1 MLAITE
7 TREHSELVENLVL
20 QDDGEPNLKGSPS
33 QLRRVLEINSSAIDT
48 LKFEGRSVGTDE
60 VSARIA
66 ATNTDDLAS
75 LVYTSGTTGRPKGCI
90 LTHRNWLSEARALT
104 TNPIGVFAV
113 PGSHTLTFLPLAH
126 VFSRAVSI
134 AVAIRGASQNH
145 WSDFSTISIEFA
157 RSRPNVI
164 LGVPR
169 VFEKVRNSAA
179 SKAADSGIKSFLFEQ
194 SEKIAI
200 EYSKALDT
208 PDGPDRLLK
217 IKHKLF
223 DKLVYSTIRQGVGGN
238 VRYCITGGSAMG
250 HDLLHWF
257 RGIGVPI
264 YEGYGLTET
273 AAAAAVDY
281 VDQSIGTVGPPLGGV
296 TLRINDDGE
305 VCIKGGMVFEGYW
318 NDPEATEEAF
328 EDGWYNTGDLGEI
341 DDDGKLTITGR
352 KKDLIVTAGGK
363 NVSPGPMEDILRGH
377 PLISQA
383 MVVGDGKPFVG
394 ALITLD
400 PDILKR
406 WKLDHNIPENRSMD
420 DIATDATLR
429 AEVQDAVNKV
439 NSTVSHAEGIKKFY
453 ILESDLT
460 EDENELTPTMKVK
473 RNVVAQRYASAIEHI
488 YKR

>member
-1 MLAITE
+1 
-7 TREHSELVENLVL
+7 
-20 QDDGEPNLKGSPS
+20 
-33 QLRRVLEINSSAIDT
+33 
-48 LKFEGRSVGTDE
+48 
-60 VSARIA
+60 
-66 ATNTDDLAS
+66 
-75 LVYTSGTTGRPKGCI
+75 
-90 LTHRNWLSEARALT
+90 
-104 TNPIGVFAV
+104 
-113 PGSHTLTFLPLAH
+113 
-126 VFSRAVSI
+126 
-134 AVAIRGASQNH
+134 
-145 WSDFSTISIEFA
+145 
-157 RSRPNVI
+157 
-164 LGVPR
+164 
-169 VFEKVRNSAA
+169 
-179 SKAADSGIKSFLFEQ
+179 
-194 SEKIAI
+194 
-200 EYSKALDT
+200 
-208 PDGPDRLLK
+208 
-217 IKHKLF
+217 
-223 DKLVYSTIRQGVGGN
+223 
-238 VRYCITGGSAMG
+238 
-250 HDLLHWF
+250 
-257 RGIGVPI
+257 
-264 YEGYGLTET
+264 
-273 AAAAAVDY
+273 
-281 VDQSIGTVGPPLGGV
+281 VDQSLGPVGPPLGGV